1 MTTGGLLELRPALR
15 PGILVGPAL
24 TRGPAVLHLLKDPVT
39 GVRMEVGAKE
49 HFIIA
54 RLDGSRSL
62 AEIGAEYAVRF
73 GARLGDA
80 QWQQVLRLLS
90 ARQLLAGGGPAVAPP
105 TAQAAQSAPR
115 STLLSGRTRMVADA
129 PALMDRLHAATAF
142 ARRRAVLLPLFAAAV
157 AVLALVAVRFGEL
170 ADQTGRLY
178 HQPVALAAVGCVL
191 WVSLGLHELAHGLVA
206 RAYGLRV
213 AEIGLQRHWGFMT
226 YLYCEVQDV
235 QFLHRRAQQ
244 VAVAAAGAVM
254 NLLFLAPFC
263 VIWAL
268 LPDSA
273 QAVPFF
279 GGLLLLGTA
288 MGLLNLLPLPP
299 LDGYKALGYILATLQ
314 LATES
319 RTFLTVVVRSTLR
332 RGAGSQDS
340 GAGTTGR
347 PAGPAR
353 RTSVIDPRARL
364 RAYPTRLRIIYGAYA
379 ACCALLALAAL
390 AVAGLLSRETFPP
403 GWSAWS
409 PYLPVALVGAALLLR
424 LLGLRGAALREA
436 ALARRATGETAGR
449 SANDPIPTAPTSVP
463 TAPTSVAGTPQQ
475 REKGDMKTTPRP
487 TGPAIVLDGV
497 SKRYGDVR
505 ALDGVSLTV
514 EQGEFFGVLGPNGAG
529 KTTLVEIVEGMRKAD
544 AGTVAVF
551 GQSPWP
557 RNIALLRRIGVQTQA
572 SAFFTRLTAWEHLE
586 TVAALQGVDRAAAR
600 HAMDLVG
607 LRDKER
613 SRVDDLS
620 GGQRQ
625 RLALATALVHEPDL
639 IFLDEPTAAL
649 DPEARRALWSVL
661 RELRGEGRTIVYTTH
676 YLDEAEA
683 LCDRV
688 AIIAGG
694 KVVALDSP
702 GALIRSM
709 AAPARL
715 LIPADRITA
724 EQARAVEGVDR
735 VLVEGGEVVI
745 ETRHANRVLVAVG
758 AFVDMDAIQTR
769 TATLEDAYLRLTGPG
784 AGTGGAD
791 ASGDGTTAGPDT
803 AEAGTA
809 APVAAKAATPRVA
822 TVENGMPQ
830 AATADAA
837 VPQAAAAEADM
848 TKAAATKNA
857 AASAAVGTEH
867 RP

>member
-24 TRGPAVLHLLKDPVT
+24 MRGPAVVHLLKDPVT

-90 ARQLLAGGGPAVAPP
+90 ARQLLAGGGPTVAPP
-105 TAQAAQSAPR
+105 TEKAAESAPK

-129 PALMDRLHAATAF
+129 PALMDRLHNATGF
-142 ARRRAVLLPLFAAAV
+142 ARRRAVLLPLLAAAV

-244 VAVAAAGAVM
+244 IAVAAAGAVM

-263 VIWAL
+263 VVWAL

-299 LDGYKALGYILATLQ
+299 LDGYKALGYTLATLQ

-319 RTFLTVVVRSTLR
+319 RTFLGVVVRSALR
-332 RGAGSQDS
+332 RGARGQDS

-347 PAGPAR
+347 PAVPAR
-353 RTSVIDPRARL
+353 RASVIDPRARL
-364 RAYPTRLRIIYGAYA
+364 RAYPTRLRVIYGVYA

-409 PYLPVALVGAALLLR
+409 PYLPVALVGAAVLLR

-436 ALARRATGETAGR
+436 ALARRATARTAGR
-449 SANDPIPTAPTSVP
+449 SANDPVPTAPTSVP
-463 TAPTSVAGTPQQ
+463 PAVAGTPQQ

-625 RLALATALVHEPDL
+625 RLALATALVHQPDL

-715 LIPADRITA
+715 LIAADRITV

-735 VLVEGGEVVI
+735 VLVEGGDVVI

-803 AEAGTA
+803 ARPGTTEA
-809 APVAAKAATPRVA
+809 VAAKAAMPRVA
-822 TVENGMPQ
+822 TAENDMPQ

-837 VPQAAAAEADM
+837 MPQAATTGADM
-848 TKAAATKNA
+848 TKGAATGNA
-857 AASAAVGTEH
+857 AASATVGTEH